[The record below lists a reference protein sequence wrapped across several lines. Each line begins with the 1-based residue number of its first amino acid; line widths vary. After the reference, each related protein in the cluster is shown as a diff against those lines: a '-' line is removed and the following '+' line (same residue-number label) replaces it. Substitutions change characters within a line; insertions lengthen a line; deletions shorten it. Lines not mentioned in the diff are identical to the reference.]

1 MNRISLPLSLLAIA
15 VATSASVVN
24 AENYEVNAGPKAW
37 NTSVV
42 EDLTITGGLTF
53 FNINGGPVRLIDVN
67 RANTKSITNQGLLR
81 AMADGGV
88 SFALDHAIV
97 DGDVHNAGQ
106 IQTNGAN
113 SIGMLLD
120 SSTVS
125 GSLSNASTI
134 NATGRIFPVDT
145 PATYGILVKNSD
157 IEGNIENTN
166 SIFGSG
172 HSVVGLGIVDDGLGL
187 IGGSV
192 TNSRVISVSGEQSI
206 ALKLLGADVKGG
218 IANSGT
224 LNANGSGARGV
235 VLQNSKVGPLVNS
248 SVINAVGAQGVP
260 DRGVTAIYVDN
271 VQGYHDTKLGAAVL
285 QNTST
290 ISSSGVGILN
300 TGASDLVI
308 NNGGRGTI
316 LGNIAAIDGGDHTTL
331 NLGGGSVTGDMLG
344 LRQLNVLQDASSI
357 ITAKNIEANSMDLGE
372 NAHLYLRTSQ
382 SSLKGD
388 LHLAGG
394 SAMDLMLADATDP
407 NTAFLDVSGKAT
419 FDKGSAVT
427 VSAQP
432 FDFTPTKDG
441 VEYVLVKAGSIADN
455 GVAVSSSSYLLNVKQ
470 FAVDGT
476 TVKAV
481 VRAKTDDEIGD
492 IEDPDGGVDN
502 GGGTGGTGGTGGNTG
517 NGGETG
523 TGGTGGSTGNG
534 GETGTGGTGGTD
546 GSTGNGGDTGTGSN
560 GGTGGNNGGEGGGS
574 PHGNDQVFN
583 GTTGAILAMKN
594 SILGQLQP
602 TDPVFQALSNAQ
614 TREEVLKIAKQ
625 LTPEVNGGS
634 TAAALSGQTIVGGA
648 VSNRVSSLRTG
659 LSSGDVLK
667 ETGIWAQALSNNSD
681 QNSRGGVDG
690 FQSNSAGVAIG
701 ADGKINDQTT
711 IGAAFSYLNTNVT
724 SDGGDK
730 TEVQGTAFT
739 LYGSYEL
746 GNWFVDGSMTAGKN
760 DNDSKRFVVGTQAKG
775 SYDSDLLG
783 ASVLGGYDF
792 RFDNLV
798 VEPRAGARYTNV
810 KIDGFTEHGSS
821 AALQVG
827 GQRFEVGEVGA
838 GVRVAGDFP
847 LGMGSLE
854 PEATV
859 MAWHDFIGD
868 KVSSTSAFVLGGSPF
883 VTSGAS
889 PVRDSY
895 EATLGANYKIG
906 AVTVGASYTYQTKT
920 DFDGQTV
927 LGRVRFD
934 F

>member
-15 VATSASVVN
+15 VATSASFAN
-24 AENYEVNAGPKAW
+24 AESYEANAGPKVW
-37 NTSVV
+37 NTSVA
-42 EDLTITGGLTF
+42 EDLTITGGLTLVD
-53 FNINGGPVRLIDVN
+53 INGDPVRLIEVN
-67 RANTKSITNQGLLR
+67 GTDTKSITNQGILR
-81 AMADGGV
+81 AFADGGV
-88 SFALDHAIV
+88 SFALNHALV
-97 DGDVHNAGQ
+97 DGDVLNAGQ
-106 IQTNGAN
+106 IQTNGPN
-113 SIGMLLD
+113 SIGMLID
-120 SSTVS
+120 TSTVN
-125 GSLSNASTI
+125 GSLSNAGTI
-134 NATGRIFPVDT
+134 TVTGRVFPVGT

-157 IEGNIENTN
+157 IDGNIANTN
-166 SIFGSG
+166 EIYGSG
-172 HSVVGLGIVDDGLGL
+172 HTVVGLGIVNDGQNQ

-206 ALKLLGADVKGG
+206 ALQLAGADVKGG
-218 IANSGT
+218 VSNSG
-224 LNANGSGARGV
+224 LLYASGAGARSA
-235 VLQNSKVGPLVNS
+235 VLENSTFGPLVNTG
-248 SVINAVGAQGVP
+248 VINAVGAQGAP
-260 DRGVTAIYVDN
+260 DRSVTAIYVDN
-271 VQGYHDTKLGAAVL
+271 VQGYTDGNLGTAVI

-300 TGASDLVI
+300 TGSSDLVI
-308 NNGGRGTI
+308 NNTGRGTI
-316 LGNIAAIDGGDHTTL
+316 LGSIAAIDGGDHTTL
-331 NLGGGSVTGDMLG
+331 NLGGGSVTGDILG
-344 LRQLNVLQDASSI
+344 LSQLNVLENTSSI
-357 ITAKNIEANSMDLGE
+357 VTAKSIEAGSLNVGS
-372 NAHLYLRTSQ
+372 NARLYLRTSQ

-394 SAMDLMLADATDP
+394 SAMDLMLATDTDP
-407 NTAFLDVSGKAT
+407 NTAYLDVSGTAT
-419 FDKGSAVT
+419 FDAGSAVT
-427 VSAQP
+427 VSAKP
-432 FDFTPTKDG
+432 FDFTPTKEG
-441 VEYVLVKAGSIADN
+441 VEYVLVKAGSIADS
-455 GVAVSSSSYLLNVKQ
+455 GVSVSSSSYLLNVKQ
-470 FAVDGT
+470 FAVDGK

-481 VRAKTDDEIGD
+481 VQAKTDDEIGD
-492 IEDPDGGVDN
+492 IEDPDGGTDN
-502 GGGTGGTGGTGGNTG
+502 GGG
-517 NGGETG
+517 
-523 TGGTGGSTGNG
+523 
-534 GETGTGGTGGTD
+534 D
-546 GSTGNGGDTGTGSN
+546 
-560 GGTGGNNGGEGGGS
+560 GGS
-574 PHGNDQVFN
+574 PHGNDSVFN

-594 SILGQLQP
+594 SILSQLQP

-634 TAAALSGQTIVGGA
+634 TVAALSGQTIVGGA

-667 ETGIWAQALSNNSD
+667 ETGVWAQALSNNSD

-690 FQSNSAGVAIG
+690 FQSNSAGIAIG

-724 SDGGDK
+724 SDSGDK
-730 TEVQGTAFT
+730 TEVQGSAFT
-739 LYGSYEL
+739 LYGSYQL

-760 DNDSKRFVVGTQAKG
+760 DNDSKRFIVGTQAKG

-792 RFDNLV
+792 HFDNLV

-827 GQRFEVGEVGA
+827 GQRFEVGEAGA

-847 LGMGSLE
+847 LGMGSIE

-883 VTSGAS
+883 VTTGAS

-895 EATLGANYKIG
+895 EATLGANYRIG

-927 LGRVRFD
+927 LGRVRWD

>member
-15 VATSASVVN
+15 VATSASFAN
-24 AENYEVNAGPKAW
+24 AESYEVNAGPKVW
-37 NTSVV
+37 NTSVA
-42 EDLTITGGLTF
+42 EDLTITGGFTF
-53 FNINGGPVRLIDVN
+53 VDINGDPVTLIEVN
-67 RANTKSITNQGLLR
+67 GTDTKSITNQGILR
-81 AMADGGV
+81 AFADGGV
-88 SFALDHAIV
+88 SFALNHALV
-97 DGDVHNAGQ
+97 DGNVLNDGQ
-106 IQTNGAN
+106 VQTNGPN
-113 SIGMLLD
+113 SIGILLD
-120 SSTVS
+120 KSNVS
-125 GSLSNASTI
+125 GSLLNAGSI
-134 NATGRIFPVDT
+134 NVIGRLFPVGT

-166 SIFGSG
+166 SIFASG
-172 HSVVGLGIVDDGLGL
+172 HSVVGLGIVDDGQYQ

-192 TNSRVISVSGEQSI
+192 ANSRVISVNGEQST
-206 ALKLLGADVKGG
+206 ALKLVGADVKGG
-218 IANSGT
+218 ISNSGI
-224 LNANGSGARGV
+224 LNSSGSGARSV
-235 VLQNSKVGPLVNS
+235 VLENSKFGRLVNNGS
-248 SVINAVGAQGVP
+248 INAVAAQGGQ

-271 VQGYHDTKLGAAVL
+271 VQGYDDGQLGAAVI

-316 LGNIAAIDGGDHTTL
+316 LGSIAAIDGGDHTTL
-331 NLGGGSVTGDMLG
+331 NLGGGSITGDMLG
-344 LRQLNVLQDASSI
+344 LRQLNVLQDMSSI
-357 ITAKNIEANSMDLGE
+357 VTAKIIEADSMNIGK
-372 NAHLYLRTSQ
+372 NAHLYLRTPQ
-382 SSLKGD
+382 SSLRGD
-388 LHLAGG
+388 LKLAGG
-394 SAMDLMLADATDP
+394 STMDLMLADATDP
-407 NTAFLDVSGKAT
+407 STAFLDVSGKAT
-419 FDKGSAVT
+419 FDAGSAVT
-427 VSAQP
+427 VSAKP
-432 FDFTPTKDG
+432 GDFKPTKDG
-441 VEYVLVKAGSIADN
+441 VEYVLVKAGSISDG

-481 VRAKTDDEIGD
+481 VQAKPDDEIGD
-492 IEDPDGGVDN
+492 IENPN
-502 GGGTGGTGGTGGNTG
+502 GGAENSGGNSG
-517 NGGETG
+517 
-523 TGGTGGSTGNG
+523 
-534 GETGTGGTGGTD
+534 
-546 GSTGNGGDTGTGSN
+546 N
-560 GGTGGNNGGEGGGS
+560 GGTGGDNGGEGVGA
-574 PHGNDQVFN
+574 PHGSDSVFN

-667 ETGIWAQALSNNSD
+667 ETGVWAQALSNNSD

-690 FQSNSAGVAIG
+690 FHSNSAGIAIG
-701 ADGKINDQTT
+701 ADGKISDQIT

-724 SDGGDK
+724 SDSGDK
-730 TEVQGTAFT
+730 TEVQGSAFT
-739 LYGSYEL
+739 LYGSYEM
-746 GNWFVDGSMTAGKN
+746 GNWFVDGIVTAGKN
-760 DNDSKRFVVGTQAKG
+760 DNDSKRFIVGTQAKG
-775 SYDSDLLG
+775 NYDSDLLG

-792 RFDNLV
+792 HFDNLV

-827 GQRFEVGEVGA
+827 GQRFEVGEAGA
-838 GVRVAGDFP
+838 GVRVAGNYP
-847 LGMGSLE
+847 LGMGSIE

-868 KVSSTSAFVLGGSPF
+868 KVSSTAAFVLGGSPF
-883 VTSGAS
+883 VTTGAS

-895 EATLGANYKIG
+895 EATLGANYRIG

-927 LGRVRFD
+927 LGRVRWD